1 VTDAT
6 AQFFDDLAQRGH
18 ERLLENASGT
28 MRFDIANGKK
38 AETWFVT
45 IDKGDL
51 GVSRSGGA
59 SDCTLVAD
67 RALFDRLASG
77 KASAVAAVLRGT
89 LTIEGDWRLLV
100 LFRRILRGPS
110 TAEPQS
116 TKPPSTKP
124 RTRART
130 GRGRR

>member
-6 AQFFDDLAQRGH
+6 AQFFEDLAQREH
-18 ERLLENASGT
+18 ERLLHNASGT
-28 MRFDIANGKK
+28 MRFDILNGKK

-51 GVSRSGGA
+51 AVSRSGGA

-110 TAEPQS
+110 TA
-116 TKPPSTKP
+116 KPPSTKP